1 MCDRSREAGVMIGL
15 NRARCIILDYQ
26 TEHLDDIGLFSRLA
40 EINQLLQQEEDRIQ
54 VHYDATEPDVMNIV
68 FQQEATA

>member
-1 MCDRSREAGVMIGL
+1 MMIGL

-26 TEHLDDIGLFSRLA
+26 TEHLDDMELFRKLS
-40 EINQLLQQEEDRIQ
+40 EINQRLQQAEDIIQ
-54 VHYDATEPDVMNIV
+54 AHHDATEPDVLNIV